1 MQGGGKHK
9 EEGNRYFL
17 HTLHVLGTVLSS
29 FTPDPIHPA
38 SFGILYPF
46 YKWGNGG
53 LGRLPNRPTLT
64 EPVNGR
70 ARTGSQSF

>member
-38 SFGILYPF
+38 SFGILISILQMGKRRF
-46 YKWGNGG
+46 GEA
-53 LGRLPNRPTLT
+53 T
-64 EPVNGR
+64 
-70 ARTGSQSF
+70 